1 MATTVNLRPF
11 RDYDEHDVINLFAH
25 RSSNVNKG
33 SLVKVETA
41 TGWKNTDE
49 PSMEEGV
56 IGASY
61 GNTVSNRY
69 AVRSKV
75 MDAGSGSNVIGMT
88 LWDVKET
95 DENGEKLLYNPRKA
109 AEMQCVI
116 SGQAVPVAVR
126 GVFLYSGATLNATHA
141 AQGPVAGEALYVAD
155 NGQMTVASSMSPIGI
170 GLSSNTATSV
180 LTNGVH
186 KVGQVLGGKDSNNH
200 VLIRLDVS

>member
-25 RSSNVNKG
+25 RSNDVNKG
-33 SLVKVETA
+33 SLVALETA
-41 TGWKNTDE
+41 TGWKNTNE
-49 PSMEEGV
+49 PTMEEGV
-56 IGASY
+56 IGATY

-69 AVRSKV
+69 AVRAKVTDAASGSKV
-75 MDAGSGSNVIGMT
+75 IGIT

-116 SGQAVPVAVR
+116 SGQAVPVATR

-141 AQGPVAGEALYVAD
+141 AQGPVAGEYLYAAD
-155 NGQMTVASSMSPIGI
+155 DGQMMVASSVGWDS
-170 GLSSNTATSV
+170 TVA
-180 LTNGVH
+180 
-186 KVGQVLGGKDSNNH
+186 KVGQVLGGMDSSNH
-200 VLIRLDVS
+200 VLIRLDI

>member
-1 MATTVNLRPF
+1 MPIT
-11 RDYDEHDVINLFAH
+11 FAPLPA
-25 RSSNVNKG
+25 SI
-33 SLVKVETA
+33 
-41 TGWKNTDE
+41 
-49 PSMEEGV
+49 

-69 AVRSKV
+69 AVTAKV
-75 MDAGSGSNVIGMT
+75 VDAGSGDNVLGMT

-109 AEMQCVI
+109 AEMQAVI
-116 SGQAVPVAVR
+116 SGQSVPVATR

-141 AQGPVAGEALYVAD
+141 AQGPVAGEFLYVAA
-155 NGQMTVASSMSPIGI
+155 NGQMTVASDMSAIGI
-170 GLSSNTATSV
+170 GNGGTST
-180 LTNGVH
+180 LGVH

>member
-25 RSSNVNKG
+25 RSSAVNKG

-41 TGWKNTDE
+41 TGWKNTAE
-49 PSMEEGV
+49 PTMEEGI

-69 AVRSKV
+69 AVRAKV
-75 MDAGSGSNVIGMT
+75 VDAGSGDKPVGMT

-116 SGQAVPVAVR
+116 SGQAVPVATR

-141 AQGPVAGEALYVAD
+141 TQGPVAGEYLYAAD
-155 NGQMTVASSMSPIGI
+155 DGQMMVASSVGWDS
-170 GLSSNTATSV
+170 TVA
-180 LTNGVH
+180 
-186 KVGQVLGGKDSNNH
+186 KVGQVLGGMDSNNH
-200 VLIRLDVS
+200 VLIRLDV

>member
-25 RSSNVNKG
+25 RSSAVNKG

-41 TGWKNTDE
+41 TGWKNTNE
-49 PSMEEGV
+49 PTMEEGI

-69 AVRSKV
+69 AVRAKV
-75 MDAGSGSNVIGMT
+75 VDAGSGDKPVGMT

-109 AEMQCVI
+109 AEMQAVI
-116 SGQAVPVAVR
+116 SGQAVPVATR

-141 AQGPVAGEALYVAD
+141 AQGPVAGEYLYAAA
-155 NGQMTVASSMSPIGI
+155 NGQMMVASSVGWDS
-170 GLSSNTATSV
+170 TVA
-180 LTNGVH
+180 
-186 KVGQVLGGKDSNNH
+186 KVGQVLGGMDSSNH
-200 VLIRLDVS
+200 VLIRLDV

>member
-25 RSSNVNKG
+25 RGNDVNKG
-33 SLVKVETA
+33 SLVKMETA
-41 TGWKNTDE
+41 TGWKNTAE
-49 PSMEEGV
+49 PTMTEGV

-69 AVRSKV
+69 AVTAKV
-75 MDAGSGSNVIGMT
+75 VDAGSGDKPLGMT

-109 AEMQCVI
+109 AEMQAVI
-116 SGQAVPVAVR
+116 SGQSVPIATR

-141 AQGPVAGEALYVAD
+141 TQGPVAGEYLYAAAA
-155 NGQMTVASSMSPIGI
+155 GQMMVASSVGWNS
-170 GLSSNTATSV
+170 TVA
-180 LTNGVH
+180 

-200 VLIRLDVS
+200 VLIRLDV

>member
-25 RSSNVNKG
+25 RSSAVNKG
-33 SLVKVETA
+33 SLVKLETA
-41 TGWKNTDE
+41 TGWKNTNE
-49 PSMEEGV
+49 PTMEEGI

-69 AVRSKV
+69 AVRAKV
-75 MDAGSGSNVIGMT
+75 MDAASGSNVIGMT

-116 SGQAVPVAVR
+116 SGQAVPVATR

-141 AQGPVAGEALYVAD
+141 TQGPVAGEYLYAAD
-155 NGQMTVASSMSPIGI
+155 DGQMMVASSVGWDS
-170 GLSSNTATSV
+170 TVA
-180 LTNGVH
+180 
-186 KVGQVLGGKDSNNH
+186 KVGQVLGGMDSSNH
-200 VLIRLDVS
+200 VLIRLDI